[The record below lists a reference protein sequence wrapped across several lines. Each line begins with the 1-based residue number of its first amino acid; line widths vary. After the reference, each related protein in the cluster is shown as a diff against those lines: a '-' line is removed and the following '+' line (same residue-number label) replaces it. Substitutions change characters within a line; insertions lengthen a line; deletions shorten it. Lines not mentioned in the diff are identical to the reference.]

1 MYSRKPKTESEFDR
15 AFRTM
20 RPGVERLSLAEL
32 YALFQ
37 RTIVEL
43 FCRGEDAETIR
54 QLRHQADLLE
64 KSLARKGVKPVE
76 HSLKQ
81 RWGSVFQQKPMN
93 GYEPRNKGQPRDPA
107 AGPDMTAAPFES
119 APVDVAKRTGLVVSV
134 ARETV
139 AWVEDEEDPAD
150 LFTDEGEM
158 PALDDPD
165 DAAARFLK
173 QQGASI

>member
-1 MYSRKPKTESEFDR
+1 MYNRKPKTESEFYR
-15 AFRTM
+15 AFKAAQQDV
-20 RPGVERLSLAEL
+20 GRLTLAEV

-37 RTIVEL
+37 RSIIEL
-43 FCRGEDAETIR
+43 VCRGEAVETIHL
-54 QLRHQADLLE
+54 LRRQADLLE
-64 KSLARKGVKPVE
+64 AAQARKDVKPVE
-76 HSLKQ
+76 KTLKQ

-93 GYEPRNKGQPRDPA
+93 GYEPKNKGQPRDPA

-173 QQGASI
+173 QQGATA

>member
-1 MYSRKPKTESEFDR
+1 MYNRKPKTESEFDR

-20 RPGVERLSLAEL
+20 RPYVESLPLVEV

-37 RTIVEL
+37 RSIIEL
-43 FCRGEDAETIR
+43 DYRGEEVETIHL
-54 QLRHQADLLE
+54 LRHQADLLE
-64 KSLARKGVKPVE
+64 AAQARKDVKPVE
-76 HSLKQ
+76 KTLKQ

-93 GYEPRNKGQPRDPA
+93 GYEPKNKGQPRDPA

-173 QQGASI
+173 QQGATA

>member
-1 MYSRKPKTESEFDR
+1 MSRRKPKTESEFDR

-20 RPGVERLSLAEL
+20 RPDVERLSLAKL
-32 YALFQ
+32 YAQFQ
-37 RTIVEL
+37 RCIVEL
-43 FCRGEDAETIR
+43 VCRGEEVETIHL
-54 QLRHQADLLE
+54 LRRQADLLE
-64 KSLARKGVKPVE
+64 AAQARKDVKPVE
-76 HSLKQ
+76 KTLKQ